1 MIEIELII
9 KESLIYILIEM
20 LLFLLIFVILGNI
33 VDMIKIM

>member
-9 KESLIYILIEM
+9 KESLIYILIEV